1 MKSHVTSKMLALIV
15 AAVLPLQIVLAKS
28 NSTEAV
34 EEKQQVRPHV
44 LHAGLG
50 YSYIPGVY
58 VYKAAMSIGS
68 VNSGIGLSAGYE
80 YLFPASHWSVGV
92 SYTYHHSGG
101 MAKYTPI
108 TTSLPIDASLPVDF
122 YVHNMTPTVGG
133 HWEWGKHAFKIAAG
147 VGYIYSETLAEV
159 ERLEMNGV
167 EIEREEDEVNGLS
180 LYLSLEYEYRFS
192 PKAGLFVKL
201 HDMEH
206 YDKPDDDEEDWEGI
220 VGYGVSIGLN
230 YHF

>member
-68 VNSGIGLSAGYE
+68 VNSGIGLSAW
-80 YLFPASHWSVGV
+80 L
-92 SYTYHHSGG
+92 
-101 MAKYTPI
+101 
-108 TTSLPIDASLPVDF
+108 
-122 YVHNMTPTVGG
+122 
-133 HWEWGKHAFKIAAG
+133 
-147 VGYIYSETLAEV
+147 
-159 ERLEMNGV
+159 
-167 EIEREEDEVNGLS
+167 
-180 LYLSLEYEYRFS
+180 
-192 PKAGLFVKL
+192 
-201 HDMEH
+201 
-206 YDKPDDDEEDWEGI
+206 
-220 VGYGVSIGLN
+220 
-230 YHF
+230 